1 MYKYSERPW
10 IFAKNEYFSR
20 FYITLGWQ
28 QTWERACIIHIK
40 REERITSNGLLLLWE
55 FSVAHSTDLQPEAA
69 YSAQC
74 EKNRMRKDRQEERSS
89 WHFLLP
95 ICLSMSAA
103 SSGVAL
109 GRTPGSLKLAR
120 SSIPITKTN
129 STPPMAGMAGVRFDA
144 RNGQLEKREWKNC
157 LWRSCCVASKSH
169 Q

>member
-1 MYKYSERPW
+1 M
-10 IFAKNEYFSR
+10 F
-20 FYITLGWQ
+20 
-28 QTWERACIIHIK
+28 C
-40 REERITSNGLLLLWE
+40 LLLLWE
-55 FSVAHSTDLQPEAA
+55 CSVTHSIDLQPEAA

-74 EKNRMRKDRQEERSS
+74 EKKRMRKDRQEEWSS
-89 WHFLLP
+89 WHFLPP

-144 RNGQLEKREWKNC
+144 RNGQLEKREWKTGCEGHVVLLVNPTSSKYMRYEGEATNIC
-157 LWRSCCVASKSH
+157 SWSCKTLFNYPVAKTKAFTAMT
-169 Q
+169 